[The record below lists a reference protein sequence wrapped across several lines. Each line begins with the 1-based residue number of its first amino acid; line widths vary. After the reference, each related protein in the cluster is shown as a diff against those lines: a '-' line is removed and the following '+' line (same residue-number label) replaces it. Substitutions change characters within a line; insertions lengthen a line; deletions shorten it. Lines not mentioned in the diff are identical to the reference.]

1 MNCKSDV
8 ADLRKKQIGP
18 IEKKKTTKIKILSQH
33 FDSRLD
39 FIEERIGES
48 ENKRKSS
55 KCCTEKDCFRPTE
68 TESKKYTYIHRTR
81 FFRKDS
87 LMIIRMRSPT
97 VYHLPAG
104 GGPGKPVVSFQSK
117 SKGLRT
123 RELMG

>member
-1 MNCKSDV
+1 MN
-8 ADLRKKQIGP
+8 Q
-18 IEKKKTTKIKILSQH
+18 KIKGNHLSAAQ
-33 FDSRLD
+33 
-39 FIEERIGES
+39 
-48 ENKRKSS
+48 RKTVLGPQ
-55 KCCTEKDCFRPTE
+55 KQ
-68 TESKKYTYIHRTR
+68 SKKYTYIHRTR

>member
-18 IEKKKTTKIKILSQH
+18 IEKKKTTKIKLSQH

-68 TESKKYTYIHRTR
+68 TIKKIYIHT
-81 FFRKDS
+81 
-87 LMIIRMRSPT
+87 
-97 VYHLPAG
+97 
-104 GGPGKPVVSFQSK
+104 
-117 SKGLRT
+117 
-123 RELMG
+123 